1 LQNPST
7 HKEPVVKKLVKK
19 AIEILLTSSLF
30 GISALLD
37 TRLFAQLAGQEETA
51 ARGIFIAIALIF
63 AGCKVFLWL
72 WGFIHKNKVA
82 VLVAGVLSAMSIF
95 ASFASALAIM
105 TTAATA
111 TETIIEDLDDLK
123 GQIETLEGDIAA
135 LTKARDELPS
145 DYITA
150 RTRYESLITPKRA
163 ELATLRASR
172 TSARGTLSTQSS
184 AASVYYLFEAVGR
197 FFDPQG
203 GKQLGDRIR
212 FIFTLLVAGLIEVIA
227 VVMSWFETRELK
239 VDPALDSQHFVLIG
253 GVTHISTGA
262 LTLCGKPTSEVIAE
276 KGNRQLCPSCAV
288 KSALLRL
295 QSK

>member
-1 LQNPST
+1 M
-7 HKEPVVKKLVKK
+7 KKLVKK
-19 AIEILLTSSLF
+19 AIEILLTSALF

-37 TRLFAQLAGQEETA
+37 TRLFVQLAGPHEAA

-72 WGFIHKNKVA
+72 WGFVHKNKVA
-82 VLVAGVLSAMSIF
+82 IVVAGVLSLMSIF

-111 TETIIEDLDDLK
+111 TETIVEDLDDLK
-123 GQIETLEGDIAA
+123 GQITALEADIAA
-135 LTKARDELPS
+135 LVRARDELPG
-145 DYITA
+145 DYISA
-150 RTRYESLITPKRA
+150 RARYENMIAPKQS
-163 ELATLRASR
+163 ELRTLRASR
-172 TSARGTLSTQSS
+172 TEARSSLSAQSS

-197 FFDPQG
+197 FFDPRG

-212 FIFTLLVAGLIEVIA
+212 FVFTLLVAGLIEVIA
-227 VVMSWFETRELK
+227 VVMSWFETREVK
-239 VDPALDSQHFVLIG
+239 VDPVLAGQRFVLVG
-253 GVTHISTGA
+253 GVTHIATGT
-262 LTLCGKPTSEVIAE
+262 LTLCGKPASEVLAE
-276 KGNRQLCPSCAV
+276 KGNRQLCPSCAM

>member
-1 LQNPST
+1 
-7 HKEPVVKKLVKK
+7 VKKLVKK

-37 TRLFAQLAGQEETA
+37 TRLFVQLAGQEETA

-111 TETIIEDLDDLK
+111 TETIVEDLDDLK
-123 GQIETLEGDIAA
+123 GQIAILEGDIAA
-135 LTKARDELPS
+135 LIAAKNALPN
-145 DYITA
+145 DYISA
-150 RTRYESLITPKRA
+150 RTRYEKEMIAPKKA
-163 ELATLRASR
+163 ELAALRASR
-172 TSARGTLSTQSS
+172 TSARGALSAQSS

-203 GKQLGDRIR
+203 GKQLGDQIR

-262 LTLCGKPTSEVIAE
+262 LTLCGKPTSEVVAE
-276 KGNRQLCPSCAV
+276 KGNRQLCPSCAM

>member
-1 LQNPST
+1 MKSY
-7 HKEPVVKKLVKK
+7 VKK
-19 AIEILLTSSLF
+19 AIEILLTSALF

-37 TRLFAQLAGQEETA
+37 TRLFVQLAGPEEAT

-82 VLVAGVLSAMSIF
+82 IVVAGVLSLMSIF

-111 TETIIEDLDDLK
+111 TETIVEDLDDLK
-123 GQIETLEGDIAA
+123 GQIETLEADIAA
-135 LTKARDELPS
+135 LVRARDELPG
-145 DYITA
+145 DYISA
-150 RTRYESLITPKRA
+150 RTRYEKMIEPKQTA
-163 ELATLRASR
+163 LGALRASR
-172 TSARGTLSTQSS
+172 SEARSSLSAQSS

-197 FFDPQG
+197 FFDPRG
-203 GKQLGDRIR
+203 GKQLGDQIR
-212 FIFTLLVAGLIEVIA
+212 FVFTLLVAGLIEVLA
-227 VVMSWFETRELK
+227 VVMSWFETREVK
-239 VDPALDSQHFVLIG
+239 VDPALAGQRFVLVG
-253 GVTHISTGA
+253 GVTHIATGSM
-262 LTLCGKPTSEVIAE
+262 TLCGKDAGQRIAE
-276 KGNRQLCPSCAV
+276 KGNRQLCPSCAM

>member
-1 LQNPST
+1 M
-7 HKEPVVKKLVKK
+7 KKLVKK
-19 AIEILLTSSLF
+19 AIEIILTSALF

-37 TRLFAQLAGQEETA
+37 TRLFVQLAGPNEAA

-72 WGFIHKNKVA
+72 WGFIYKNKVA
-82 VLVAGVLSAMSIF
+82 IVVAAVLSLMSIF

-111 TETIIEDLDDLK
+111 TETIVADLDDLK
-123 GQIETLEGDIAA
+123 GQIETLEADIKA
-135 LTKARDELPS
+135 LTAAKNALPE
-145 DYITA
+145 DYISA
-150 RTRYESLITPKRA
+150 RTRYEKEMIDPKKA
-163 ELATLRASR
+163 ELKVLRASR
-172 TSARGTLSTQSS
+172 TEARSSLSAQSS

-197 FFDPQG
+197 FFDPRG

-212 FIFTLLVAGLIEVIA
+212 FVFTLLVAGLIEVIA
-227 VVMSWFETRELK
+227 VVMSWFETREIK
-239 VDPALDSQHFVLIG
+239 VDPALAGQRFVLVG
-253 GVTHISTGA
+253 GVTHIATGA
-262 LTLCGKPTSEVIAE
+262 LTLCGKPASEVVAE
-276 KGNRQLCPSCAV
+276 KGNRQLCPSCAM